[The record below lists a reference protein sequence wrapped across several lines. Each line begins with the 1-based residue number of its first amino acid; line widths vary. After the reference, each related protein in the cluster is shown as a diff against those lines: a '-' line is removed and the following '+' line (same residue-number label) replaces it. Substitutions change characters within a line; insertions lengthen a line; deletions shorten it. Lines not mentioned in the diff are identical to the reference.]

1 MVNPDGVFMGNSRCN
16 WHGVDLNR
24 KWDDSDMTSPEVTII
39 KADIVKLRVKHSIL
53 FLIDLHGHSN
63 EMD

>member
-16 WHGVDLNR
+16 WNGVDLNR
-24 KWDDSDMTSPEVTII
+24 KWDYSDMTSPEVTII
-39 KADIVKLRVKHSIL
+39 KADIVKLQVKRSIL